1 VNLLTSADVFATTC
15 ANAAKIAWTTDL
27 DTAYTITEDSTFEM
41 SVKATDANNF
51 EFSSGSSD
59 NDIKLIQS
67 GAPKIYLNVTD

>member
-1 VNLLTSADVFATTC
+1 M
-15 ANAAKIAWTTDL
+15 AADL
-27 DTAYTITEDSTFEM
+27 DTPYTITEDSTFEM